1 MEVKDLSAG
10 YKIVTDLEEGTNYYR
25 LTIRCEDETVAV
37 LIKNAAWHKWTFVVV
52 EDIAEVNVI
61 YNFLKSLKVKFKK
74 I

>member
-1 MEVKDLSAG
+1 MEIKDLSAG
-10 YKIVTDLEEGTNYYR
+10 YKIDTDLDYYK

-61 YNFLKSLKVKFKK
+61 YSFLKSLKVKFKK